1 MHVGSV
7 QKMLCVCV
15 QAHVGSAAAA
25 CQAVPVIR
33 LPSAPL
39 PRAAGDEEAADVT
52 PGGPAKACL
61 SSHAATAGSGTQ
73 AAAAA
78 AVSVRPVS

>member
-1 MHVGSV
+1 M
-7 QKMLCVCV
+7 
-15 QAHVGSAAAA
+15 GSAAAA

-39 PRAAGDEEAADVT
+39 PRAAGDEEAPDVT

-61 SSHAATAGSGTQ
+61 PSHAAPAGPGTQ

-78 AVSVRPVS
+78 AVSVRPVP

>member
-52 PGGPAKACL
+52 PGGPATACL
-61 SSHAATAGSGTQ
+61 PSHAATAGPGTQ

-78 AVSVRPVS
+78 PISVGPVS